1 MTNHFSTDTAPAST
15 NGGDPSHVNASA
27 SSGTSPTHEQ
37 HVVKARTLL
46 ALDAFDPAGVTAQI
60 AAGLAG
66 DTPPTDVHRDEAA
79 GIVAEALRIID
90 GGSEARNPHNT
101 DDGNALRLVAQHGDR
116 IRYVFEHRRW
126 LAWDGKRWA
135 PDATGAV
142 ERYAKATVRRMYAEA
157 SKLEDDDARKR
168 MVKWAIQSESA
179 GRIDAMLKLART
191 DERIVAREDSLDSD
205 PWTLNVANGTL
216 DLLTGELGPHD
227 PAAMHSKITTASYD
241 AQAPSGRWDAFL
253 AEVLPDTA
261 VRGYV
266 QKLAGYSLTG
276 EIGENVLPFAYGPG
290 ANGKS
295 VFLGVLGD
303 VLGDYAS
310 EAPPDLLAHRR
321 ERGIPA
327 DVANL
332 RGFRFVTTTEVEDG
346 RRMASDLMKRITGER
361 RLKARRLYQDFE
373 GFENVTKLWMAGND
387 RPQVDGL
394 DEAVWRRI
402 RLIPFEVVI
411 PAARRNP
418 NLHGDLLA
426 ERDGILRWMVDGLMA
441 YHRDGL
447 TPPAAVQVATDDYRA
462 DSNPL
467 LEWADSECELDSSA
481 WTSTA
486 DLRES
491 YERHCRGRVR
501 PIPARSR
508 KWAEGL
514 RSLGCSDERAADRGQ
529 ARGWAGIAL
538 RKRPDGMAF

>member
-1 MTNHFSTDTAPAST
+1 MST
-15 NGGDPSHVNASA
+15 NSSTLTAEPHANAA
-27 SSGTSPTHEQ
+27 ESSGTSPTREQ
-37 HVVKARTLL
+37 ALSKATAWLRS
-46 ALDAFDPAGVTAQI
+46 DAFEPATVTTKITDYLQDDDRDQ
-60 AAGLAG
+60 AA
-66 DTPPTDVHRDEAA
+66 E
-79 GIVAEALRIID
+79 IVAEAVRIVE
-90 GGSEARNPHNT
+90 GGNDARRPHLT
-101 DDGNALRLVAQHGDR
+101 DNGNATRLVNHFGDR
-116 IRYVFEHRRW
+116 LRYVGEDKQW
-126 LAWDGKRWA
+126 LAWDGQRWA
-135 PDATGAV
+135 ADTDAES
-142 ERYAKATVRRMYAEA
+142 ERLAKETAKRLHREA
-157 SKLEDDDARKR
+157 LDISDDDGRQK
-168 MVKWAIQSESA
+168 VSKWAMASEAAARLDS
-179 GRIDAMLKLART
+179 MLKLARS
-191 DERIVAREDSLDSD
+191 DKRVRIRLEDLDSN

-216 DLLTGELGPHD
+216 DLRTGELRPHD
-227 PAAMHSKITTASYD
+227 PGAMHSKITAAPYDGQAS
-241 AQAPSGRWDAFL
+241 SNRWDAFL
-253 AEVLPDTA
+253 AEVLPDVA
-261 VRGYV
+261 VREYV

-426 ERDGILRWMVDGLMA
+426 ERDGLLRWMVDGLMA

-447 TPPAAVQVATDDYRA
+447 TPPAAVQVATDGYRA

-514 RSLGCSDERAADRGQ
+514 RSLGCSDERASDRGQ
-529 ARGWAGIAL
+529 ARGWAGIKL
-538 RKRPDGMAF
+538 CKRPDGIAF